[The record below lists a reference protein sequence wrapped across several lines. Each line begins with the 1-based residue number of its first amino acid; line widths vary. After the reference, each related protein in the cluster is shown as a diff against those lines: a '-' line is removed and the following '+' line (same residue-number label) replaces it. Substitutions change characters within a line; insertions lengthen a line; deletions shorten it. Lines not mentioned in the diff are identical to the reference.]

1 MRNIVT
7 PGLPSIPVVDVREGG
22 PARHAREARVRAR
35 GLRDTCVGWLPAPAR
50 LMLPLLDR
58 VARRWLTRS
67 QSPYVHEVTAIA
79 ATLAFPGIWFL
90 NNSYQWSCTALG
102 REEDGVPWLAR
113 TLDWPF
119 HGLGRYVEIA
129 RAEGAAGEFFNV
141 TWPLY
146 SPPRPDGFNL
156 DQPGAAAW
164 THLPSGRRS
173 GRQRVRPHSPA
184 LDSVDQLLAACSRR
198 RHAGEA
204 NAE

>member
-1 MRNIVT
+1 MT

-22 PARHAREARVRAR
+22 AVRHAREARARAR
-35 GLRDTCVGWLPAPAR
+35 GLRDTCVAWLPAPAR

-67 QSPYVHEVTAIA
+67 QSPYVHEVGAVA

-90 NNSYQWSCTALG
+90 NNSYQWSCTAQG

-129 RAEGAAGEFFNV
+129 RTEGAAGEFFNV
-141 TWPLY
+141 TWPGYVGVLTA
-146 SPPRPDGFNL
+146 L
-156 DQPGAAAW
+156 APGRFGASINQAPMRRR
-164 THLPSGRRS
+164 THLRFLRPFDLAANGFSTLL
-173 GRQRVRPHSPA
+173 RQRSIPT
-184 LDSVDQLLAACSRR
+184 DQLLRLVF
-198 RHAGEA
+198 E
-204 NAE
+204 